1 MSMTIR
7 QQTFFLLA
15 LLTAAATAVQAQTST
30 LMTVPAGWFMRGDSL
45 DGGELSGEP
54 TNMVY
59 ISAFAMDQN
68 LVTFA
73 NWNTVLAWATN
84 QGYTFASVGKGD
96 GANNPV
102 QSVDWFDAVAWCNAR
117 TAYSN
122 SIAGFSLRA
131 CYYTDTNLSSV
142 YLGGSGAVYMDPT
155 ATGFR
160 LPTEA
165 EWEKAARGLTQG
177 QRFPFG
183 NDISHTQTGIRAAY
197 QSALN
202 NPAYDLGPVSS
213 GPTATVPVGS
223 ISQPN
228 DFGLYDMAGNVQE
241 WCWDWFS
248 GSYYNNTTTNNPP
261 GPAIGSKRVY
271 RGGGWDLGAQYC
283 RCANREDTTPT
294 TKFPDLGF
302 RCVQANVGQ
311 TVSQVAPVLAVPL
324 SLGSLV
330 YGQSLSVLEASLNS
344 NMDNFIDA
352 TNNPM
357 IGQLAFAN
365 PNLVP
370 SVSSPNATVTFTP
383 DASIYGTGYSVFTT
397 NVPVTV
403 NLATPELTLSATPI
417 VLGQTLAASS
427 LTNSVATNLN
437 NNAFVPGTYAFTPN
451 TNQPPLGANSESV
464 TFTPEDLL
472 DYNTVVS
479 NVSVTVTS
487 NSTPSSLTNLFV
499 KVNPTASSIA
509 FGQTL
514 ASSRLS
520 GGVFTNSSGRAFTN
534 APGGFS
540 GTLTFTNLGLTP
552 VNVGSTNVWVI
563 FTPTNPPNDFNSV
576 TTTVPVAVAK
586 AVPQLILGSGSLT
599 NGQALSNATFSG
611 SSAVNPNNGA
621 AITALGTFAFV
632 TPALVPNAGTTNVA
646 VTFTPTGAAANDY
659 TAVTNTTFS
668 VTVAKDS
675 PTLSVVIASGLKYG
689 QALSASDL
697 TNSKAINS
705 FNKAAVAGTFAFT
718 TPGSLP
724 DAGTTPISVTFSP
737 SNTANYLSGTTNA
750 NITVATTTPLLTALG
765 TNYLLVGNSLT
776 SLTPQ
781 ESAINPY
788 NANLKANGVFT
799 FTTNWVPTKA
809 ATNTV
814 GVTFTSASTNYNNAT
829 NTAVVVVLTSQT
841 PVTVSNVV
849 VTPKTYDGTTN
860 ATLSLANYALLGL
873 ASGDSSGVQLTNVG
887 GGFFSDTNAGSG
899 KLVTATLQ
907 LSGPKAAKYSLVP
920 PLLTGTIYPRPLTL
934 TANAATWDMSVLPAN
949 PPTFTFTCAGLIPSD
964 VAGDTNA
971 LVGTNTVFG
980 TSLGVWTPAT
990 TNLPDGTYA
999 NYIIPVLNGA
1009 AYDNYSITFGWGT
1022 LTITNSPNSGASIS
1036 SLPPSSH
1043 AQIINGV
1050 VAPTSLAGFVG
1061 TNLVDQSGLNAVL
1074 AHYWSQ
1080 TPPYITRPL
1089 ISGQTNFYFT
1099 ITNFTLAVQSST
1111 DLTNWTNLNSQASVW
1126 FTDPN
1131 AVRGINLYYR
1141 LVGSTNSAN

>member
-1 MSMTIR
+1 M
-7 QQTFFLLA
+7 
-15 LLTAAATAVQAQTST
+15 
-30 LMTVPAGWFMRGDSL
+30 
-45 DGGELSGEP
+45 
-54 TNMVY
+54 
-59 ISAFAMDQN
+59 
-68 LVTFA
+68 
-73 NWNTVLAWATN
+73 
-84 QGYTFASVGKGD
+84 
-96 GANNPV
+96 
-102 QSVDWFDAVAWCNAR
+102 
-117 TAYSN
+117 
-122 SIAGFSLRA
+122 
-131 CYYTDTNLSSV
+131 
-142 YLGGSGAVYMDPT
+142 
-155 ATGFR
+155 
-160 LPTEA
+160 
-165 EWEKAARGLTQG
+165 
-177 QRFPFG
+177 
-183 NDISHTQTGIRAAY
+183 
-197 QSALN
+197 
-202 NPAYDLGPVSS
+202 
-213 GPTATVPVGS
+213 
-223 ISQPN
+223 
-228 DFGLYDMAGNVQE
+228 
-241 WCWDWFS
+241 
-248 GSYYNNTTTNNPP
+248 
-261 GPAIGSKRVY
+261 
-271 RGGGWDLGAQYC
+271 
-283 RCANREDTTPT
+283 
-294 TKFPDLGF
+294 
-302 RCVQANVGQ
+302 
-311 TVSQVAPVLAVPL
+311 
-324 SLGSLV
+324 
-330 YGQSLSVLEASLNS
+330 
-344 NMDNFIDA
+344 
-352 TNNPM
+352 
-357 IGQLAFAN
+357 
-365 PNLVP
+365 
-370 SVSSPNATVTFTP
+370 
-383 DASIYGTGYSVFTT
+383 
-397 NVPVTV
+397 
-403 NLATPELTLSATPI
+403 
-417 VLGQTLAASS
+417 
-427 LTNSVATNLN
+427 
-437 NNAFVPGTYAFTPN
+437 PGTYAFTPN
-451 TNQPPLGANSESV
+451 TNQPPLVANSESV

-514 ASSRLS
+514 ASSSLS

-750 NITVATTTPLLTALG
+750 NITVAMTTPLLTALG

-788 NANLKANGVFT
+788 NANLKANGVFA

-829 NTAVVVVLTSQT
+829 NTAVVIVLTSQT

-899 KLVTATLQ
+899 KLVTATLAQRTQSGEILPGATAVDRHYLPAPADPHGQCCHLGYVGASRQPADLYLHLRRADPQRCRWRHQRLGWHQHRVRHQFGRVDSGHDQSARRDLCELCPASSQRGPLRQ
-907 LSGPKAAKYSLVP
+907 LQHYVWMGHADDHQQPKQRRVHLEHPAVIPRPNCKRGCHPDLAGRLCRHQPGGSIGPERRSGALLVP
-920 PLLTGTIYPRPLTL
+920 DSALYHSPADFGPDEFLLHHHELHPR
-934 TANAATWDMSVLPAN
+934 
-949 PPTFTFTCAGLIPSD
+949 
-964 VAGDTNA
+964 
-971 LVGTNTVFG
+971 
-980 TSLGVWTPAT
+980 
-990 TNLPDGTYA
+990 
-999 NYIIPVLNGA
+999 GA
-1009 AYDNYSITFGWGT
+1009 VQ
-1022 LTITNSPNSGASIS
+1022 
-1036 SLPPSSH
+1036 H
-1043 AQIINGV
+1043 
-1050 VAPTSLAGFVG
+1050 GFDQ
-1061 TNLVDQSGLNAVL
+1061 LDQS
-1074 AHYWSQ
+1074 
-1080 TPPYITRPL
+1080 
-1089 ISGQTNFYFT
+1089 
-1099 ITNFTLAVQSST
+1099 
-1111 DLTNWTNLNSQASVW
+1111 
-1126 FTDPN
+1126 
-1131 AVRGINLYYR
+1131 
-1141 LVGSTNSAN
+1141 